1 MCIEQTYLL
10 TELFRYTY
18 HGIISVKP
26 RKDKLSYKI
35 LQFGNLFMNKIHLKD
50 IHKLRL
56 LNPPWFE
63 TPDDHQD
70 KKIWLSLTPPKQS
83 CNADPIERRQ
93 TPLKVIV
100 FKLWSLT
107 YGFFDVV

>member
-26 RKDKLSYKI
+26 RNAKSSYKI

-63 TPDDHQD
+63 TPDDHQY
-70 KKIWLSLTPPKQS
+70 KFT
-83 CNADPIERRQ
+83 
-93 TPLKVIV
+93 
-100 FKLWSLT
+100 
-107 YGFFDVV
+107 

>member
-26 RKDKLSYKI
+26 RNAKSSYKI

-50 IHKLRL
+50 IH
-56 LNPPWFE
+56 
-63 TPDDHQD
+63 
-70 KKIWLSLTPPKQS
+70 
-83 CNADPIERRQ
+83 
-93 TPLKVIV
+93 
-100 FKLWSLT
+100 
-107 YGFFDVV
+107 

>member
-56 LNPPWFE
+56 LNPRGSRHP
-63 TPDDHQD
+63 TITSTNLP
-70 KKIWLSLTPPKQS
+70 
-83 CNADPIERRQ
+83 R
-93 TPLKVIV
+93 
-100 FKLWSLT
+100 
-107 YGFFDVV
+107 